1 MNQHRSY
8 LCYNL
13 IRNKK
18 KTNLKQLN
26 TMKKLIYSIL
36 FCAFIGLSFSACTEE
51 EVAPATELD
60 NGGAGATDP
69 VK

>member
-1 MNQHRSY
+1 
-8 LCYNL
+8 
-13 IRNKK
+13 
-18 KTNLKQLN
+18 
-26 TMKKLIYSIL
+26 MKKLIYSIL